1 MSELTGLP
9 WFIKIR
15 KRHHPRPSMSAN
27 QFKDFFKS
35 RPAASTLKSLQIV
48 CRHRRSRMLGRFTI
62 ISNYLHTIKKQKSYS
77 GHFAKQLKLCGL
89 LRKPELYFT
98 LRSLRAK

>member
-62 ISNYLHTIKKQKSYS
+62 INWHPSLVLTQNLTYLKDRLPR
-77 GHFAKQLKLCGL
+77 AGL
-89 LRKPELYFT
+89 GPKIGP
-98 LRSLRAK
+98 

>member
-48 CRHRRSRMLGRFTI
+48 CRHRRSRMLGRFILIKRFLQKITKDP
-62 ISNYLHTIKKQKSYS
+62 NNKVGYLKFSD
-77 GHFAKQLKLCGL
+77 
-89 LRKPELYFT
+89 
-98 LRSLRAK
+98 